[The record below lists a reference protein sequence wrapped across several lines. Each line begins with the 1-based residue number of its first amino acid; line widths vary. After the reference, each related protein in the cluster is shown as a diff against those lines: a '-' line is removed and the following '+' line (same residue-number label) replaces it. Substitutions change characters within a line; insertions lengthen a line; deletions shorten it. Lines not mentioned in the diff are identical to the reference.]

1 MDKIAIISDVHGNLE
16 AMNTVLADIRMR
28 GIQRIFCLGDTISK
42 GAHEQECVD
51 LVREN
56 CEVVIQ
62 GNCDKFYILDPA
74 TMEKERD
81 QKHAKWIQSKLTR
94 EAMGYIR
101 DLPFCHEF
109 YMSGRLVRLLHAHP
123 VTSNKAVGNID
134 KIEHFYELVLPSE
147 RTASQEKADVVVY
160 GHIHTP
166 FAQKI
171 YNRLILNPGSVGDAL
186 DGVHNSEKDTD
197 PRFTTVANY
206 LILKGAM
213 DSREASEL
221 SFEFVNLPYDVE
233 KELEANADNPERAA
247 YECELREGRYRTMD
261 KVYKMYEA
269 RGIDPSKI

>member
-16 AMNTVLADIRMR
+16 ALKIVIDDIKRR
-28 GIQRIFCLGDTISK
+28 GIQRIFCLGDTIAK
-42 GAHEQECVD
+42 GEHQQECVD
-51 LVREN
+51 LVRRY
-56 CEVVIQ
+56 CEVVLR
-62 GNCDKFYILDPA
+62 GNCDRFYISPPESMASEAD
-74 TMEKERD
+74 RR
-81 QKHAKWIQSKLTR
+81 HASWVQSKLNTEAR
-94 EAMGYIR
+94 EFLR
-101 DLPFCHEF
+101 NLPFCYEF
-109 YMSGRLVRLLHAHP
+109 YLSGRLVRLLHAHP
-123 VTSNKAVGNID
+123 ERDDKAIGNID
-134 KIEHFYELVLPSE
+134 KLEHYYELFLPSE
-147 RTASQEKADVVVY
+147 RTVSQEKADVVIY
-160 GHIHTP
+160 GHLHTT
-166 FAQKI
+166 FMQKI

-186 DGVHNSEKDTD
+186 DGVHNSEKDAD

-206 LILKGAM
+206 LIFKGAM